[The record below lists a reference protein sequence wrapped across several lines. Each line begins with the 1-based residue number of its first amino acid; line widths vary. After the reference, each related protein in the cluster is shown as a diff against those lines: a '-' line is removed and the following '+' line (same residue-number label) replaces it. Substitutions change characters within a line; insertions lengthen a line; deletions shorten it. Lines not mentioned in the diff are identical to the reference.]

1 MLGTATSCSRHA
13 ACSWQCVPIFS
24 ISSTSYFQIRGTMA
38 MNANVVRTHVPRL
51 PPVEIFRREGL
62 SLTTVCSE
70 DSETETYPH
79 FSRSSQR
86 SGHPTASWLCPIHT
100 ESPAP
105 PMSDGKPPP
114 NLVFQTAQ
122 YSPQG
127 SITRC
132 NAQASLDFLEVISVL
147 GSKSD
152 GPKNLWTAAYR

>member
-1 MLGTATSCSRHA
+1 MLGAAPSCSKHA

-24 ISSTSYFQIRGTMA
+24 ISSTSHFQIRGTKA
-38 MNANVVRTHVPRL
+38 MNANVVTDIPRL
-51 PPVEIFRREGL
+51 PTVEVFRREGL

-86 SGHPTASWLCPIHT
+86 PGHPTASWLCPRHT

-105 PMSDGKPPP
+105 PILDGEPPP

-127 SITRC
+127 SIARC

-152 GPKNLWTAAYR
+152 CPKILWTAAYR